1 MNSLEETR
9 EDSGKTVSTPLTS
22 MMKNASSAVNKV
34 TKTTTESSPVNNTTQ
49 SSGSFFD
56 FKFGIILVLV
66 LLIVLLYLGI
76 NVFNIF
82 GDSLQS
88 IANITGPTFSKVLA
102 AFGFSA
108 GQAIN
113 VTADVASDT
122 VKTGTDIA
130 EGVVQNVGNLMI
142 DASEE
147 ADPSSGLK
155 RDIESSK
162 RRANEPSI
170 DDADDTIQKSI
181 SSGKQNWCLVGEY
194 QNRRGCVAVTD
205 SDKCLSGQVF
215 PNQQMCLNPTLT
227 H

>member
-9 EDSGKTVSTPLTS
+9 EDSDKTVSTPLTT
-22 MMKNASSAVNKV
+22 MMKTASSAVKQIS
-34 TKTTTESSPVNNTTQ
+34 TTAESSPMI
-49 SSGSFFD
+49 SSTRSESFFD
-56 FKFGIILVLV
+56 FKFGMIIVLI
-66 LLIVLLYLGI
+66 LLIILLYLGI

-88 IANITGPTFSKVLA
+88 IANITGPTISKILA

-108 GQAIN
+108 GQVIN

-122 VKTGTDIA
+122 IKTGTDIA

-147 ADPSSGLK
+147 TDASNKLK
-155 RDIESSK
+155 SDIENSN
-162 RRANEPSI
+162 RRTNEPVI
-170 DDADDTIQKSI
+170 DNAEDTIQKSI

-194 QNRRGCVAVTD
+194 QSRRGCVLVTD

-215 PNQQMCLNPTLT
+215 PNQQMCLNPTFT
-227 H
+227 Q

>member
-9 EDSGKTVSTPLTS
+9 EDSDKTISTPLTS
-22 MMKNASSAVNKV
+22 MMKTASSAVKQI
-34 TKTTTESSPVNNTTQ
+34 TTTNEPSPMISS
-49 SSGSFFD
+49 SSSSESFFD
-56 FKFGIILVLV
+56 FKFGMIIVLI

-88 IANITGPTFSKVLA
+88 IANITGPTISKILA

-108 GQAIN
+108 GQVIN

-122 VKTGTDIA
+122 IKTGTDIA

-147 ADPSSGLK
+147 TDASNKLK
-155 RDIESSK
+155 KDIENSN
-162 RRANEPSI
+162 RRTNDPVI
-170 DDADDTIQKSI
+170 DNSEDTIQKSI

-194 QNRRGCVAVTD
+194 QSRRGCVLVTD

-215 PNQQMCLNPTLT
+215 PNQQMCLNPTFT
-227 H
+227 Q

>member
-9 EDSGKTVSTPLTS
+9 EDSDKTISTPLTS
-22 MMKNASSAVNKV
+22 MMKTASSAVKQI
-34 TKTTTESSPVNNTTQ
+34 TTTNEPSPMISS
-49 SSGSFFD
+49 SSSSESFFD
-56 FKFGIILVLV
+56 FKFGMIIVLI

-88 IANITGPTFSKVLA
+88 IANITGPTISKILA

-122 VKTGTDIA
+122 IKTGTDIA

-147 ADPSSGLK
+147 TDASNKLK
-155 RDIESSK
+155 KDIENSN
-162 RRANEPSI
+162 RRTNDPVI
-170 DDADDTIQKSI
+170 DNSEDTIQKSI

-194 QNRRGCVAVTD
+194 QSRRGCVLVTD

-215 PNQQMCLNPTLT
+215 PNQQMCLNPTFT
-227 H
+227 Q

>member
-9 EDSGKTVSTPLTS
+9 EDSDKTVSTPLTT
-22 MMKNASSAVNKV
+22 MMKTASTAVKQIS
-34 TKTTTESSPVNNTTQ
+34 TTAESSPMI
-49 SSGSFFD
+49 SSRSESFFD
-56 FKFGIILVLV
+56 FKFGMIIVLI

-88 IANITGPTFSKVLA
+88 IANITGPTISKILA

-108 GQAIN
+108 GQVIN

-122 VKTGTDIA
+122 IKTGTDIA

-147 ADPSSGLK
+147 TDASNKLK
-155 RDIESSK
+155 SDIENSN
-162 RRANEPSI
+162 RRTNEPVI
-170 DDADDTIQKSI
+170 DNSEDTIQKSI

-194 QNRRGCVAVTD
+194 QNRRGCVLVTD

-215 PNQQMCLNPTLT
+215 PNQQMCLNPTFT
-227 H
+227 Q